1 MILLRFNFDPC
12 YIYSSLDPFA
22 RKEMIRKFRLEDA
35 ESNHNIMLVTDIAA
49 RGIDIPLL
57 DCVVNFHFP
66 PKVLSLHIIHSVKP
80 LKSKNHDNVAL
91 DGTNPNLKKVLI
103 EIFTRQ
109 PNLSS
114 IMSHNLCGFLIW
126 IVLESSIKI

>member
-1 MILLRFNFDPC
+1 MIFVASKHHVELLRMILLRFNFDPC

-35 ESNHNIMLVTDIAA
+35 ETNHNIMLVTDIAA

-66 PKVLSLHIIHSVKP
+66 PKVIL
-80 LKSKNHDNVAL
+80 
-91 DGTNPNLKKVLI
+91 
-103 EIFTRQ
+103 
-109 PNLSS
+109 
-114 IMSHNLCGFLIW
+114 
-126 IVLESSIKI
+126 